1 MIEHP
6 ASAGPSELQDGEVLT
21 IGVRPS
27 SSVPFV
33 SAGALSSA
41 APVAVTPAPSSA
53 AASCSIGYPAAV
65 VQSIWFAVFK
75 PDHFPELVQCE
86 VDFPA
91 GVSEAAEML
100 ALARDRVTSSLYPHL
115 IAADPQ
121 PCLEFGCFLGRPD
134 WARDKIQVLVDSRP
148 WDGRLFTI
156 ILDPWLQ
163 WGSFLLQGGFGT
175 HRVPV
180 VYIKDAPVPPGRP
193 LMLADGALVTVLP
206 SQCGPP
212 ATLPLAVMLQHAHMW
227 ADAIPALFPHDSS
240 RFCLLTDG
248 VPLFFTVDR
257 ERIRNSEDF
266 RVAAGI
272 ALGYREH
279 NTTCKPSVP
288 RIQDCS
294 ILGRPCTS
302 VVIAT
307 ERIRRVRVPSGRV
320 FPTQHAVFLD
330 LRPLLRGFD
339 WRIFNDGCVPLS
351 EFEADFRDGL
361 PDGFRVCTHGGQS
374 AWHNDTPLLYAAHC
388 SVLTVEYSRRPTSED
403 ADAEA
408 AGEGSSSGGSS
419 DDSSSSDPGPG
430 PPGRAV
436 RSRSPRGHN
445 ARNRKPPTPSGDAF
459 RAAVFASVV
468 TTGVATEPLSQ
479 LGDSSL
485 AISAH
490 VPVLV
495 ALLASAAVLCF
506 LLKWLAEPEVS
517 SDYMRSALA
526 VLRYMAPRMGQQ
538 WRYLPADD
546 AAYVISD
553 TPSQSGDEQEDD
565 VCWVHFGVLV
575 PGFKRE
581 DVLVALR
588 FPAALEEAFSAVQD
602 ARSPARAA
610 AFPDLVPA
618 HPQPRTGAGV
628 LLGLAAWQHHVC
640 MICVGT
646 SQLDRRLFS
655 AVAPAYATRV
665 ELLTLAGVSPRLG
678 VDVFVGDADR
688 PAEDGPIFHLVS
700 GLTVVFSPPAAPRVS
715 SFSLGQLLAS
725 RFSWTADSPLP
736 MQRSPD
742 AYCLVFDIENI
753 HFLQDPR
760 APSEYKRQIAAC
772 VGLPSDRV
780 TLFPAAPRVMD
791 VEVDGL
797 ACRTAL
803 AIADRRDLC
812 TASCLSVLVD
822 MRDLGAGWRTWLAS
836 RGHIF
841 CPELLRDLQRFAPVG
856 WVAVVDGVTPNHRH
870 LAVRSGQVLVART
883 VRDSS
888 TLWVAAAGS
897 APLLSLP
904 SQLVCTPPMG
914 RLPLD
919 IRLQPC
925 LVPSSAPLSL
935 REPSRV
941 RRMRMPWMQIL
952 SGIVV
957 LPKTPRRCPQ
967 STSLRPFWSLCKRSL
982 RRLLQ
987 FGSLLGRTGTRP
999 SRLYPLGVCPCRD
1012 CGSRASFRSTTDL
1025 CRLCSAYGC
1034 SDVAFDGGM
1043 CGFRHQVGQ
1052 RAHFLALCGVPAHC
1066 CGYAAPGPA
1075 ARYFAGPLLRWRDSM
1090 ATRPG

>member
-1 MIEHP
+1 M
-6 ASAGPSELQDGEVLT
+6 
-21 IGVRPS
+21 
-27 SSVPFV
+27 
-33 SAGALSSA
+33 
-41 APVAVTPAPSSA
+41 
-53 AASCSIGYPAAV
+53 
-65 VQSIWFAVFK
+65 K
-75 PDHFPELVQCE
+75 
-86 VDFPA
+86 
-91 GVSEAAEML
+91 
-100 ALARDRVTSSLYPHL
+100 
-115 IAADPQ
+115 
-121 PCLEFGCFLGRPD
+121 
-134 WARDKIQVLVDSRP
+134 
-148 WDGRLFTI
+148 
-156 ILDPWLQ
+156 
-163 WGSFLLQGGFGT
+163 
-175 HRVPV
+175 
-180 VYIKDAPVPPGRP
+180 
-193 LMLADGALVTVLP
+193 
-206 SQCGPP
+206 
-212 ATLPLAVMLQHAHMW
+212 
-227 ADAIPALFPHDSS
+227 
-240 RFCLLTDG
+240 
-248 VPLFFTVDR
+248 
-257 ERIRNSEDF
+257 
-266 RVAAGI
+266 
-272 ALGYREH
+272 
-279 NTTCKPSVP
+279 
-288 RIQDCS
+288 
-294 ILGRPCTS
+294 
-302 VVIAT
+302 
-307 ERIRRVRVPSGRV
+307 
-320 FPTQHAVFLD
+320 
-330 LRPLLRGFD
+330 LLRFST
-339 WRIFNDGCVPLS
+339 F
-351 EFEADFRDGL
+351 
-361 PDGFRVCTHGGQS
+361 
-374 AWHNDTPLLYAAHC
+374 
-388 SVLTVEYSRRPTSED
+388 LTYW
-403 ADAEA
+403 
-408 AGEGSSSGGSS
+408 
-419 DDSSSSDPGPG
+419 
-430 PPGRAV
+430 
-436 RSRSPRGHN
+436 
-445 ARNRKPPTPSGDAF
+445 
-459 RAAVFASVV
+459 
-468 TTGVATEPLSQ
+468 
-479 LGDSSL
+479 
-485 AISAH
+485 IY
-490 VPVLV
+490 
-495 ALLASAAVLCF
+495 
-506 LLKWLAEPEVS
+506 W
-517 SDYMRSALA
+517 
-526 VLRYMAPRMGQQ
+526 
-538 WRYLPADD
+538 
-546 AAYVISD
+546 
-553 TPSQSGDEQEDD
+553 
-565 VCWVHFGVLV
+565 
-575 PGFKRE
+575 
-581 DVLVALR
+581 
-588 FPAALEEAFSAVQD
+588 

-640 MICVGT
+640 MICVDT

-753 HFLQDPR
+753 LFLQDPR

-897 APLLSLP
+897 APPPEPAEPAGLHAPHGEATAGYSPPALSSDVLGPAAPEGAVEGQTDADALDADTQRDRGVTQDP
-904 SQLVCTPPMG
+904 SQVSSEYFLSGLCASVHSGGCYSSDPCWGAQARGPHACIRWAFALVE
-914 RLPLD
+914 
-919 IRLQPC
+919 IA
-925 LVPSSAPLSL
+925 VPAPLS
-935 REPSRV
+935 
-941 RRMRMPWMQIL
+941 
-952 SGIVV
+952 G
-957 LPKTPRRCPQ
+957 
-967 STSLRPFWSLCKRSL
+967 
-982 RRLLQ
+982 
-987 FGSLLGRTGTRP
+987 
-999 SRLYPLGVCPCRD
+999 
-1012 CGSRASFRSTTDL
+1012 STTDL